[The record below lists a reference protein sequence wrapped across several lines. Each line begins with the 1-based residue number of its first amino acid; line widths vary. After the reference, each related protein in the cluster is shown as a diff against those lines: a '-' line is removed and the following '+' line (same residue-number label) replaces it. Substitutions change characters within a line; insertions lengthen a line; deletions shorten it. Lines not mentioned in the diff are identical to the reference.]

1 MWEPVPFALKLTRAA
16 LKSSNILRDFFLDG
30 MYGFVVWEGGCWTQ
44 LTGVV
49 RVLQSEK
56 EMLSAFLLRR
66 SSSLCNCDTACD
78 KSDVLSLMSF
88 RLERMTDAKILSVII
103 EHTRTTADG

>member
-1 MWEPVPFALKLTRAA
+1 MSCLDV
-16 LKSSNILRDFFLDG
+16 DG
-30 MYGFVVWEGGCWTQ
+30 MYGFVVWEGGGWTQ

-56 EMLSAFLLRR
+56 EMLSAFLLLRR

-78 KSDVLSLMSF
+78 KSDVPSLMSF